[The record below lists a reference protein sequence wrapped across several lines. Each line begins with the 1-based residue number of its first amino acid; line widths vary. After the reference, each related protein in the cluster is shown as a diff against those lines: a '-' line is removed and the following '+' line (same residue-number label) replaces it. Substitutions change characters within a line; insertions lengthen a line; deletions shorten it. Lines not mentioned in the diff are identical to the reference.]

1 MWNVKSDFNVNFLC
15 QNVIT
20 EIDTQSPKQKWYYNI
35 TVGPEIKNSSG
46 GGFADIIRNQTPII
60 DQNIWMMGTPQTAL
74 PDSRGFYSTSCM
86 GSRPFNKTSFFLTE
100 IKVNSTIPFNAGYT
114 AFRDGRL
121 LASGEGQA
129 Y

>member
-20 EIDTQSPKQKWYYNI
+20 EIDTQSPKQKWNYKI
-35 TVGPEIKNSSG
+35 TIGPEIKNSSE
-46 GGFADIIRNQTPII
+46 GGFADALRNQTPII

-74 PDSRGFYSTSCM
+74 PDSSGFYSTSCM
-86 GSRPFNKTSFFLTE
+86 GSRPDNYTSFAMTD
-100 IKVNSTIPFNAGYT
+100 IKVNTTIKFNAGYR
-114 AFRDGRL
+114 AFREGRL

>member
-1 MWNVKSDFNVNFLC
+1 MWNLKSDFNVNFLC

-20 EIDTQSPKQKWYYNI
+20 GIDTQSQKSKWIYNI
-35 TVGPEIKNSSG
+35 TAGPEIKSSSG
-46 GGFADIIRNQTPII
+46 GGFEDALRNQTPII
-60 DQNIWMMGTPQTAL
+60 DQNIWMMGTTQIAL

-86 GSRPFNKTSFFLTE
+86 GSRPSNYNSPSMTD
-100 IKVNSTIPFNAGYT
+100 IKVNTTMKFNAGYG
-114 AFRDGRL
+114 AFREGRP